1 MTDEQNN
8 KPKGAFIPAGQPQQ
22 EPVKG
27 TLAHANQ
34 GTTTSAAKEEPV
46 EGTLAHANQGTATSA
61 AKEEPVKGTLAH
73 ANQPTP
79 LPTPTVQPQQIKPTV
94 VPTAE
99 EPADKSTRTTA
110 FDESIRQIQAEIDRR
125 APETEE
131 QRKKRERM
139 ERSKKVIGAVSDGLR
154 ALSNLFFTAKGAPSM
169 YDPNSSMIK
178 VAEKK
183 AKEAEAKRE
192 AGDKER
198 LAMLERLG
206 NMKLERDKF
215 NMTADELKQRM
226 KLANEKAQREQQ
238 QQEWLE
244 ELQPDKV
251 REQKG
256 KADKSEA
263 DAETAQTNAG
273 YADEIAKSKLNN
285 LNKQGKVYDSQVE
298 KNHAQAAAVIKNA
311 RGEYEV
317 QDKFGNTHYF
327 KNGDAAKMFAKRN
340 GTWQDQSRT
349 ITETDK
355 TEEPGL
361 GGTTKTTTKTT
372 TRKVLD
378 SGYPK
383 FIPKSK
389 PDNTPP
395 SRRNKKSNDNT
406 PPSRR

>member
-8 KPKGAFIPAGQPQQ
+8 KPKGAFIPAGNEPQQ
-22 EPVKG
+22 TTGNEPKQTAAPSEPEPVKG
-27 TLAHANQ
+27 TLAHATQ
-34 GTTTSAAKEEPV
+34 APAPADEPI
-46 EGTLAHANQGTATSA
+46 
-61 AKEEPVKGTLAH
+61 KGTLAH

-79 LPTPTVQPQQIKPTV
+79 LSTPTVQPQQIKPTV
-94 VPTAE
+94 VPTADDS
-99 EPADKSTRTTA
+99 ADKPTRTTA
-110 FDESIRQIQAEIDRR
+110 FDESIKQIQAEIDRR
-125 APETEE
+125 KPETEAE
-131 QRKKRERM
+131 RKKRERM

-178 VAEKK
+178 VADKK

-226 KLANEKAQREQQ
+226 KLANEKAQREWQQ
-238 QQEWLE
+238 QKWLE

-256 KADKSEA
+256 KADKAGA
-263 DAETAQTNAG
+263 DAKTATTNAK
-273 YADEIAKSKLNN
+273 YADKIANAKLNN
-285 LNKQGKVYDSQVE
+285 LNKQGKVYDSQVR
-298 KNHAQAAAVIKNA
+298 KNNAQTDAEIKNA

-317 QDKFGNTHYF
+317 PDKFGNIRYF
-327 KNGDAAKMFAKRN
+327 TKADAAEMFARQN

-349 ITETDK
+349 LTETNTTQK
-355 TEEPGL
+355 PGL
-361 GGTTKTTTKTT
+361 GGKTETTTETT
-372 TRKVLD
+372 TRKVLVG
-378 SGYPK
+378 GYPK
-383 FIPKSK
+383 FVQKPKQ
-389 PDNTPP
+389 
-395 SRRNKKSNDNT
+395 ND
-406 PPSRR
+406 PYEGLD

>member
-1 MTDEQNN
+1 MTDEQEN
-8 KPKGAFIPAGQPQQ
+8 KPKGAFIPAGNEPQQ
-22 EPVKG
+22 TTGNEPKQTAAPSEPEPVKG
-27 TLAHANQ
+27 TLAHATQ
-34 GTTTSAAKEEPV
+34 APAPADEPI
-46 EGTLAHANQGTATSA
+46 
-61 AKEEPVKGTLAH
+61 KGTLAH

-94 VPTAE
+94 VPTADDS
-99 EPADKSTRTTA
+99 ADKPTRTTA

-154 ALSNLFFTAKGAPSM
+154 ALGNLLFTAKGAPSM

-178 VAEKK
+178 VADKK
-183 AKEAEAKRE
+183 AKEAEAKRD
-192 AGDKER
+192 AKDKER

-215 NMTADELKQRM
+215 NMNADELKQRM
-226 KLANEKAQREQQ
+226 KLANEKAQREVI
-238 QQEWLE
+238 EHLWLE

-256 KADKSEA
+256 KADKAGA
-263 DAETAQTNAG
+263 DAKTAQTNAG
-273 YADEIAKSKLNN
+273 YADKIAEAKLNN
-285 LNKQGKVYDSQVE
+285 LNKQGKVYDSQVY
-298 KNHAQAAAVIKNA
+298 KNNAQAVAPGRSNSKEFVAYDEDGNA
-311 RGEYEV
+311 
-317 QDKFGNTHYF
+317 HYF
-327 KNGDAAKMFAKRN
+327 STSSAAKSFAQQN

-361 GGTTKTTTKTT
+361 GGETKTTTKTT
-372 TRKVLD
+372 TRKVLVG
-378 SGYPK
+378 GYPK
-383 FIPKSK
+383 IVQKPK

-395 SRRNKKSNDNT
+395 SRRNKNSNDNT

>member
-22 EPVKG
+22 
-27 TLAHANQ
+27 
-34 GTTTSAAKEEPV
+34 
-46 EGTLAHANQGTATSA
+46 
-61 AKEEPVKGTLAH
+61 EPVKGTLAH

-125 APETEE
+125 ASETEE

-178 VAEKK
+178 LAEKK

-226 KLANEKAQREQQ
+226 QLANEKAQREQQ
-238 QQEWLE
+238 LQKWLE

-273 YADEIAKSKLNN
+273 YADEIAKAKLNN
-285 LNKQGKVYDSQVE
+285 LNKQGKVYDSQVG
-298 KNHAQAAAVIKNA
+298 KNNAQAAAAGRSNSKEFVAYDEDGNA
-311 RGEYEV
+311 
-317 QDKFGNTHYF
+317 HYF
-327 KNGDAAKMFAKRN
+327 STSSAAESFARQN

-349 ITETDK
+349 LTETDK
-355 TEEPGL
+355 TEEPWL
-361 GGTTKTTTKTT
+361 GGKTKTTTKTT
-372 TRKVLD
+372 TRKVLG

-383 FIPKSK
+383 FIPQSK

>member
-1 MTDEQNN
+1 MTDEQEN
-8 KPKGAFIPAGQPQQ
+8 KPKGAFIPAGNEPQQ
-22 EPVKG
+22 TTGNEPQQTAAPSEPEPVKG
-27 TLAHANQ
+27 TLAHATQ
-34 GTTTSAAKEEPV
+34 APAPADEPI
-46 EGTLAHANQGTATSA
+46 
-61 AKEEPVKGTLAH
+61 KGTLAH

-94 VPTAE
+94 VPLADDS
-99 EPADKSTRTTA
+99 ADKPTRTTA

-178 VAEKK
+178 VVDKK
-183 AKEAEAKRE
+183 AKEAEAKRDTK
-192 AGDKER
+192 DKER

-215 NMTADELKQRM
+215 NMTADKLKQRM
-226 KLANEKAQREQQ
+226 KLANEKAQREWQQ
-238 QQEWLE
+238 QKWLE

-256 KADKSEA
+256 KADKAGA
-263 DAETAQTNAG
+263 DAKTAETNAG
-273 YADEIAKSKLNN
+273 YADKIAKAKLNN
-285 LNKQGKVYDSQVE
+285 LNKQGKVYDSQVY
-298 KNHAQAAAVIKNA
+298 KNNVQAEAAGRSNPKEFVVYDKDGNA
-311 RGEYEV
+311 
-317 QDKFGNTHYF
+317 HYYS
-327 KNGDAAKMFAKRN
+327 KADAAEMFARQN

-355 TEEPGL
+355 TDKPGL
-361 GGTTKTTTKTT
+361 GGKTETTTETT
-372 TRKVLD
+372 TRKVLVG
-378 SGYPK
+378 GYPK
-383 FIPKSK
+383 FVQKPKPK
-389 PDNTPP
+389 
-395 SRRNKKSNDNT
+395 NKAYEDLD
-406 PPSRR
+406 

>member
-1 MTDEQNN
+1 MTDEQEN
-8 KPKGAFIPAGQPQQ
+8 KPKGAFIPAGNEPQQ
-22 EPVKG
+22 TTGNEPKQTAAPSEPEPVKG
-27 TLAHANQ
+27 TLAHATQ
-34 GTTTSAAKEEPV
+34 APAPADEPI
-46 EGTLAHANQGTATSA
+46 
-61 AKEEPVKGTLAH
+61 KGTLAH

-94 VPTAE
+94 VPTADDS
-99 EPADKSTRTTA
+99 ADKPTRTTA

-154 ALSNLFFTAKGAPSM
+154 ALGNLFFTAKGAPSM

-178 VAEKK
+178 LADKQ
-183 AKEAEAKRE
+183 AKEAEAKRD
-192 AGDKER
+192 AKDKER

-226 KLANEKAQREQQ
+226 KLANEKAQREVI
-238 QQEWLE
+238 EHLWLE

-256 KADKSEA
+256 KADKAGA
-263 DAETAQTNAG
+263 DAETARTNAK
-273 YADEIAKSKLNN
+273 YADKIANAKLNN
-285 LNKQGKVYDSQVE
+285 LNKQGKVYDSQVRR
-298 KNHAQAAAVIKNA
+298 NNAQTNAVIKNA

-317 QDKFGNTHYF
+317 QDMFGNTHYF
-327 KNGDAAKMFAKRN
+327 TKADAAEMFARRN

-355 TEEPGL
+355 TEKPGL
-361 GGTTKTTTKTT
+361 GGKTETTTKTT
-372 TRKVLD
+372 TRKVLVD
-378 SGYPK
+378 GYPK
-383 FIPKSK
+383 FIPKPK

-395 SRRNKKSNDNT
+395 SRRNKNSNDNT

>member
-8 KPKGAFIPAGQPQQ
+8 KPKGTFIPAGNEPQQ
-22 EPVKG
+22 TTGNEPKQTAAPSEPEPVKG
-27 TLAHANQ
+27 TLAHATQ
-34 GTTTSAAKEEPV
+34 APAPADEPI
-46 EGTLAHANQGTATSA
+46 
-61 AKEEPVKGTLAH
+61 KGTLAH

-99 EPADKSTRTTA
+99 EPADKPTRTTA

-178 VAEKK
+178 LADKQ
-183 AKEAEAKRE
+183 AKEAEAKRDTK
-192 AGDKER
+192 DKER

-215 NMTADELKQRM
+215 NMTAEELKQRM
-226 KLANEKAQREQQ
+226 KLANEKAQREVI
-238 QQEWLE
+238 EHLWLE

-256 KADKSEA
+256 KADKA
-263 DAETAQTNAG
+263 DADAKTAQTNAE
-273 YADEIAKSKLNN
+273 YAGKIAEAKLNN
-285 LNKQGKVYDSQVE
+285 LNKQGKVYDSQVY
-298 KNHAQAAAVIKNA
+298 KNNAQAKAVIKNA

-317 QDKFGNTHYF
+317 QDKFGNTHYY
-327 KNGDAAKMFAKRN
+327 KERDAAIMFAKQN

-349 ITETDK
+349 LTETK
-355 TEEPGL
+355 TTQKPGL
-361 GGTTKTTTKTT
+361 GGRTETTTETS
-372 TRKVLD
+372 TRKVMVD
-378 SGYPK
+378 GYPK
-383 FIPKSK
+383 FVPKPK
-389 PDNTPP
+389 PKPK
-395 SRRNKKSNDNT
+395 NKGYEGLD
-406 PPSRR
+406 

>member
-8 KPKGAFIPAGQPQQ
+8 KPKGAFIPAGNEPQQ
-22 EPVKG
+22 TTGNEPKQTAAPSEPEPVKG
-27 TLAHANQ
+27 TLAHATQ
-34 GTTTSAAKEEPV
+34 APAPADEPI
-46 EGTLAHANQGTATSA
+46 
-61 AKEEPVKGTLAH
+61 KGTLAH
-73 ANQPTP
+73 ANQATP

-94 VPTAE
+94 VPVAE
-99 EPADKSTRTTA
+99 ETADKPTRTTA

-178 VAEKK
+178 LADKQ
-183 AKEAEAKRE
+183 AKEAEAKRDTK
-192 AGDKER
+192 DKER

-226 KLANEKAQREQQ
+226 KLANEKAQREWQQ
-238 QQEWLE
+238 QKWLE

-256 KADKSEA
+256 KAEKAGA
-263 DAETAQTNAG
+263 DAKTAQTNAG
-273 YADEIAKSKLNN
+273 YADKIAEAKLNN
-285 LNKQGKVYDSQVE
+285 LNKQGKVYDSQVH
-298 KNHAQAAAVIKNA
+298 KNNVQADAARRSNPNEFVAYDKDGNA
-311 RGEYEV
+311 R
-317 QDKFGNTHYF
+317 YF
-327 KNGDAAKMFAKRN
+327 SKSSAAESFARQN

-355 TEEPGL
+355 TDKPGL
-361 GGTTKTTTKTT
+361 GGTTETTTKTT
-372 TRKVLD
+372 TRKVMVG
-378 SGYPK
+378 GYPK
-383 FIPKSK
+383 FVPKPK
-389 PDNTPP
+389 PK
-395 SRRNKKSNDNT
+395 NKGYEGLD
-406 PPSRR
+406 

>member
-8 KPKGAFIPAGQPQQ
+8 KPKGTFIPAGNEPQQ
-22 EPVKG
+22 TTGNEPKQTAAPSEPEPVKG
-27 TLAHANQ
+27 TLAHATQ
-34 GTTTSAAKEEPV
+34 APAPADEPI
-46 EGTLAHANQGTATSA
+46 
-61 AKEEPVKGTLAH
+61 KGTLAH

-94 VPTAE
+94 MPTAE
-99 EPADKSTRTTA
+99 EPADKPTRTTA

-154 ALSNLFFTAKGAPSM
+154 ALSNLFFTSKGAPSM

-178 VAEKK
+178 LADKQ

-226 KLANEKAQREQQ
+226 KLANEKAQREWQQ
-238 QQEWLE
+238 QKWLE

-256 KADKSEA
+256 KANKA
-263 DAETAQTNAG
+263 DADAKTAQTNAE
-273 YADEIAKSKLNN
+273 YADKIAEAKLNN
-285 LNKQGKVYDSQVE
+285 LNKQGKVYDSQVY
-298 KNHAQAAAVIKNA
+298 KNNSQADAARRSNPNEFVAYDKDGNA
-311 RGEYEV
+311 
-317 QDKFGNTHYF
+317 HYF
-327 KNGDAAKMFAKRN
+327 STSSAAKSFAQQN

-361 GGTTKTTTKTT
+361 DGTTETTTKTT
-372 TRKVLD
+372 TRKVLVG
-378 SGYPK
+378 GYPK
-383 FIPKSK
+383 IVQKPK

-395 SRRNKKSNDNT
+395 SRRNKNSNDNT

>member
-1 MTDEQNN
+1 MTDEQEN
-8 KPKGAFIPAGQPQQ
+8 KPKGAFIPAGNEPQQ
-22 EPVKG
+22 TTGNEPKQTAAPSEPEPVKG
-27 TLAHANQ
+27 TLAHATQ
-34 GTTTSAAKEEPV
+34 APAPADEPI
-46 EGTLAHANQGTATSA
+46 
-61 AKEEPVKGTLAH
+61 KGTLAH

-79 LPTPTVQPQQIKPTV
+79 LPTSTVQPQQIKPTV
-94 VPTAE
+94 VPTADDS
-99 EPADKSTRTTA
+99 ADKPTRTTA

-154 ALSNLFFTAKGAPSM
+154 ALGNLLFTAKGAPSM

-178 VAEKK
+178 VADKK
-183 AKEAEAKRE
+183 AKEAEAKRD
-192 AGDKER
+192 AKDKER

-215 NMTADELKQRM
+215 NMNADELKQRM
-226 KLANEKAQREQQ
+226 KLANEKAQREVI
-238 QQEWLE
+238 EHLWLE

-256 KADKSEA
+256 KADKAGA
-263 DAETAQTNAG
+263 DAKTAQTNAG
-273 YADEIAKSKLNN
+273 YADKIAKAKLNN
-285 LNKQGKVYDSQVE
+285 LNKQGKVYDSQVRR
-298 KNHAQAAAVIKNA
+298 NNAQTNAVIKNA

-317 QDKFGNTHYF
+317 QDRFGNTHYF
-327 KNGDAAKMFAKRN
+327 TKADAAEMFARRN

-361 GGTTKTTTKTT
+361 GGTTETTTKTT
-372 TRKVLD
+372 TRKVLVG
-378 SGYPK
+378 GYPK
-383 FIPKSK
+383 FVQKPKPK
-389 PDNTPP
+389 
-395 SRRNKKSNDNT
+395 NKAYEDLD
-406 PPSRR
+406 

>member
-8 KPKGAFIPAGQPQQ
+8 KPKGTFIPAGNEPQQ
-22 EPVKG
+22 TTGNEPKQTAAPSEPEPVKG
-27 TLAHANQ
+27 TLAHATQ
-34 GTTTSAAKEEPV
+34 APAPADEPI
-46 EGTLAHANQGTATSA
+46 
-61 AKEEPVKGTLAH
+61 KGTLAH

-94 VPTAE
+94 VPVAE
-99 EPADKSTRTTA
+99 EPADKPTRTTA

-154 ALSNLFFTAKGAPSM
+154 ALGNLLFTAKGAPSM

-178 VAEKK
+178 LADKQ
-183 AKEAEAKRE
+183 AKEAEAKRDTK
-192 AGDKER
+192 DKER

-226 KLANEKAQREQQ
+226 KLANEKAQREWQQ
-238 QQEWLE
+238 QKWLE

-256 KADKSEA
+256 KADKA
-263 DAETAQTNAG
+263 DADAKTAQTNAG
-273 YADEIAKSKLNN
+273 YADKIAEAKLNN
-285 LNKQGKVYDSQVE
+285 LNKQGKVYDSQVY
-298 KNHAQAAAVIKNA
+298 KNNAQAAAAGRSNPKEFVA
-311 RGEYEV
+311 Y
-317 QDKFGNTHYF
+317 DKEGNEHHF
-327 KNGDAAKMFAKRN
+327 SKSSAAKSFAQQN
-340 GTWQDQSRT
+340 ETWQDQSRT

-355 TEEPGL
+355 TEKPGL
-361 GGTTKTTTKTT
+361 GGTTETTTNTT
-372 TRKVLD
+372 TRKVLVD
-378 SGYPK
+378 GYPK
-383 FIPKSK
+383 FVPKPK
-389 PDNTPP
+389 PKPK
-395 SRRNKKSNDNT
+395 NKGYEGLD
-406 PPSRR
+406 

>member
-8 KPKGAFIPAGQPQQ
+8 KPKGTFIPAGNEPQQ
-22 EPVKG
+22 TTGNEPKQTAAPSEPEPVKG
-27 TLAHANQ
+27 TLAHATQ
-34 GTTTSAAKEEPV
+34 APAPADEPI
-46 EGTLAHANQGTATSA
+46 
-61 AKEEPVKGTLAH
+61 KGTLAH

-94 VPTAE
+94 VPTADDS
-99 EPADKSTRTTA
+99 ADKPTRTTA

-178 VAEKK
+178 LADKQ
-183 AKEAEAKRE
+183 AKEAEAKRDTK
-192 AGDKER
+192 DKER

-226 KLANEKAQREQQ
+226 KLANEKAQREWQQ
-238 QQEWLE
+238 QKWLE

-256 KADKSEA
+256 KADKA
-263 DAETAQTNAG
+263 DADAKTAQTNAG
-273 YADEIAKSKLNN
+273 YADKIAEAKLNN
-285 LNKQGKVYDSQVE
+285 LNKQGKVYDSQVY
-298 KNHAQAAAVIKNA
+298 KNNSLA
-311 RGEYEV
+311 
-317 QDKFGNTHYF
+317 
-327 KNGDAAKMFAKRN
+327 DAARRSNPNEFVAYDKDGNANYFSKSSAAKSFAQQN

-355 TEEPGL
+355 TEKPGL
-361 GGTTKTTTKTT
+361 GGTTETTTKTT
-372 TRKVLD
+372 TRKVLVG
-378 SGYPK
+378 GYPK
-383 FIPKSK
+383 FVPKPK
-389 PDNTPP
+389 PK
-395 SRRNKKSNDNT
+395 NKGYEGLD
-406 PPSRR
+406 

>member
-8 KPKGAFIPAGQPQQ
+8 KPKGAFIPAGNEPQQ
-22 EPVKG
+22 TTGNEPKQTAAPSEPEPVKG
-27 TLAHANQ
+27 TLAHATQ
-34 GTTTSAAKEEPV
+34 APTPADEPI
-46 EGTLAHANQGTATSA
+46 
-61 AKEEPVKGTLAH
+61 KGTLAH
-73 ANQPTP
+73 ANQPVP

-99 EPADKSTRTTA
+99 EPADKPTRTTA

-154 ALSNLFFTAKGAPSM
+154 ALGNLLFTAKGAPSM

-178 VAEKK
+178 VADKK
-183 AKEAEAKRE
+183 AKEAEAKRDTK
-192 AGDKER
+192 DKER

-226 KLANEKAQREQQ
+226 KLANEKAQREVI
-238 QQEWLE
+238 EHLWLE

-256 KADKSEA
+256 KADKAGA
-263 DAETAQTNAG
+263 DAKTAQTNAG
-273 YADEIAKSKLNN
+273 YADKIAEAKLNN
-285 LNKQGKVYDSQVE
+285 LNKQGKVYDSQVH
-298 KNHAQAAAVIKNA
+298 KNNSQAAAAGRSNSKEFVAYDKDGNA
-311 RGEYEV
+311 
-317 QDKFGNTHYF
+317 NYF
-327 KNGDAAKMFAKRN
+327 SKSSAAESFARQN

-372 TRKVLD
+372 TRKVLVG
-378 SGYPK
+378 GYPK
-383 FIPKSK
+383 FVPKPK
-389 PDNTPP
+389 PK
-395 SRRNKKSNDNT
+395 NKGYEGLD
-406 PPSRR
+406 

>member
-1 MTDEQNN
+1 M
-8 KPKGAFIPAGQPQQ
+8 
-22 EPVKG
+22 KG
-27 TLAHANQ
+27 TLAHATQ
-34 GTTTSAAKEEPV
+34 APAPADEPI
-46 EGTLAHANQGTATSA
+46 
-61 AKEEPVKGTLAH
+61 KGTLAH

-99 EPADKSTRTTA
+99 EPADKPTRTTA

-154 ALSNLFFTAKGAPSM
+154 ALGNLFFTSKGAPSM

-178 VAEKK
+178 VVDKK
-183 AKEAEAKRE
+183 AKEAEAKRDTK
-192 AGDKER
+192 DKER

-226 KLANEKAQREQQ
+226 KLANEKAQREWQQ
-238 QQEWLE
+238 HKWLE

-256 KADKSEA
+256 KADKA
-263 DAETAQTNAG
+263 GYDAKTAETNAG
-273 YADEIAKSKLNN
+273 YADKIAEAKLNN
-285 LNKQGKVYDSQVE
+285 LNKQGKVYDSQVY
-298 KNHAQAAAVIKNA
+298 KNNAQAEAAGRSNPKEFVVYDKDGNA
-311 RGEYEV
+311 
-317 QDKFGNTHYF
+317 HYYS
-327 KNGDAAKMFAKRN
+327 KADAAEMFARQN

-355 TEEPGL
+355 TDKPGL
-361 GGTTKTTTKTT
+361 GGTTETTTKTT
-372 TRKVLD
+372 TRNVLVD
-378 SGYPK
+378 GYPK
-383 FIPKSK
+383 FVPKPK
-389 PDNTPP
+389 PK
-395 SRRNKKSNDNT
+395 NKGYEGLD
-406 PPSRR
+406 

>member
-1 MTDEQNN
+1 MTDEQEN

-22 EPVKG
+22 EPVK
-27 TLAHANQ
+27 
-34 GTTTSAAKEEPV
+34 
-46 EGTLAHANQGTATSA
+46 GTLAHANQGTATSA

-131 QRKKRERM
+131 LRKKRERM

-169 YDPNSSMIK
+169 YDPNSSMSK
-178 VAEKK
+178 LAEKK

-256 KADKSEA
+256 KADKAGA
-263 DAETAQTNAG
+263 DAKTAQTNAK
-273 YADEIAKSKLNN
+273 YADKIANAKLNN
-285 LNKQGKVYDSQVE
+285 LNKQGKVYDSQVV
-298 KNHAQAAAVIKNA
+298 KNNAQAEAAGRSNSKEFVAYDEDGNA
-311 RGEYEV
+311 
-317 QDKFGNTHYF
+317 HYF
-327 KNGDAAKMFAKRN
+327 STSSAAESFARQN

-349 ITETDK
+349 LTETDK

-372 TRKVLD
+372 TRKVLVG
-378 SGYPK
+378 GYPK
-383 FIPKSK
+383 FVQKPKPK
-389 PDNTPP
+389 
-395 SRRNKKSNDNT
+395 NKAYEDLD
-406 PPSRR
+406 